1 MFLVGV
7 TGGIASGKSTVADML
22 GKFDNEI
29 IDADEIA
36 REVVLPG
43 TDGLNKVV
51 AEFGPQIL
59 EKDGS
64 LSRAKLAKLVFEDP
78 GKRLTLEG
86 ILHPLIKARTLE
98 QITQSKSD
106 IVIYIVPLL
115 VEARVD
121 YPFDLVVTIEAGTD
135 NQIRRLIENR
145 GMNFEDAKARIAAQ
159 ASETERVARADI
171 RIDGSLNLVDLDTA
185 VSKLW
190 SQVQDLAAKKAK
202 HGKN

>member
-1 MFLVGV
+1 MFLVGL
-7 TGGIASGKSTVADML
+7 TGGIASGKSTVAAML

-36 REVVLPG
+36 REVVMPG
-43 TDGLNKVV
+43 TVGLSKVG

-59 EKDGS
+59 EEDGS

-78 GKRLTLEG
+78 KKRLTLEG
-86 ILHPLIKARTLE
+86 ILHPLIRARTLE
-98 QITQSKSD
+98 RISQSKSE

-115 VEARVD
+115 VEAKVD
-121 YPFDLVVTIEAGTD
+121 YPFDLVVTIEAGSE
-135 NQIRRLIENR
+135 NQIKRLVKNR
-145 GMNFEDAKARIAAQ
+145 GMGTEDATARIAAQ
-159 ASETERVARADI
+159 ATEPERVARADV
-171 RIDGSLNLVDLDTA
+171 RIDGALSLTDLETT

-190 SQVQDLAAKKAK
+190 NQIQSLAEAKAH

>member
-22 GKFDNEI
+22 GKFENEI

-43 TDGLNKVV
+43 SDGLSKVV

-59 EKDGS
+59 EEDGS
-64 LSRAKLAKLVFEDP
+64 LSRAELAKLVFEDP
-78 GKRLTLEG
+78 EKRLTLEG
-86 ILHPLIKARTLE
+86 ILHPLIKSRTLE
-98 QITQSKSD
+98 RISLSKSE

-115 VEARVD
+115 VEAKVD
-121 YPFDLVVTIEAGTD
+121 YPFDFVVSIEAGTD

-145 GMNFEDAKARIAAQ
+145 GMSFEDATARIAAQ
-159 ASETERVARADI
+159 ASEAERVARADI
-171 RIDGSLNLVDLDTA
+171 RIDGSLNLIDLEEA

-190 SQVQDLAAKKAK
+190 SQVQVLAAKKAE

>member
-1 MFLVGV
+1 MFLVGL
-7 TGGIASGKSTVADML
+7 TGGIASGKSTVAAML

-43 TDGLNKVV
+43 TVGLSKVV

-59 EKDGS
+59 EEDGS
-64 LSRAKLAKLVFEDP
+64 LSRAELAKLVFKDP
-78 GKRLTLEG
+78 EKRLALEG
-86 ILHPLIKARTLE
+86 ILHPLIRARTLE
-98 QITQSKSD
+98 RISQSKSD

-115 VEARVD
+115 VEAKVD
-121 YPFDLVVTIEAGTD
+121 YPFDLVVTIEAGSE
-135 NQIRRLIENR
+135 NQIKRLVENR
-145 GMNFEDAKARIAAQ
+145 GMSTEGAIARIAAQ
-159 ASETERVARADI
+159 ATDAERVARADV
-171 RIDGSLNLVDLDTA
+171 RIDGALSLTDLETE

-190 SQVQDLAAKKAK
+190 NQIQSLAEAKAH

>member
-1 MFLVGV
+1 MFLVGL
-7 TGGIASGKSTVADML
+7 TGGIASGKSTVAAML

-43 TDGLNKVV
+43 TVGLSKVV

-59 EKDGS
+59 EEDGS

-78 GKRLTLEG
+78 KKRLTLEG
-86 ILHPLIKARTLE
+86 ILHPLIRARTLE
-98 QITQSKSD
+98 RISQSKSD

-115 VEARVD
+115 VEAKVD
-121 YPFDLVVTIEAGTD
+121 YPFDLVVTIEAGSE
-135 NQIRRLIENR
+135 NQIKRLVENR
-145 GMNFEDAKARIAAQ
+145 GMGIEDATARIAAQ
-159 ASETERVARADI
+159 ATEPERVARADV
-171 RIDGSLNLVDLDTA
+171 RIDGALSLTDLETT

-190 SQVQDLAAKKAK
+190 NQIQSLAEAKAH

>member
-1 MFLVGV
+1 MFLVGI
-7 TGGIASGKSTVADML
+7 TGGIASGKSTVAAML
-22 GKFDNEI
+22 GKFNSQI
-29 IDADEIA
+29 IDADDIA

-43 TDGLNKVV
+43 SDGFSKVV

-59 EKDGS
+59 EQDGS
-64 LSRAKLAKLVFEDP
+64 LSRAELGKIVFKDP
-78 GKRLTLEG
+78 ERRLTLEG

-98 QITQSKSD
+98 RISQSKSD

-121 YPFDLVVTIEAGTD
+121 YPFDFVATIEAGTD
-135 NQIRRLIENR
+135 NQIRRLIDNR
-145 GMNFEDAKARIAAQ
+145 GMSFEEANARITAQ
-159 ASETERVARADI
+159 ASEAERVARADI
-171 RIDGSLNLVDLDTA
+171 RIDGSLALADLEVA

-190 SQVQDLAAKKAK
+190 NQILLLAAKKAE

>member
-7 TGGIASGKSTVADML
+7 TGGIASGKSTVSDML

-43 TDGLNKVV
+43 SDGLRKVV

-59 EKDGS
+59 EQNGS
-64 LSRAKLAKLVFEDP
+64 LSRAELAKLVFEDP
-78 GKRLTLEG
+78 EKRLTLEG

-98 QITQSKSD
+98 RISQSKCD
-106 IVIYIVPLL
+106 IVVYIVPLL
-115 VEARVD
+115 VEAKVD
-121 YPFDLVVTIEAGTD
+121 YPFDFVVTIEAGTD

-145 GMNFEDAKARIAAQ
+145 GMSFEDANARIAAQ
-159 ASETERVARADI
+159 ASEAERVARADI
-171 RIDGSLNLVDLDTA
+171 RIDGSLNLVDLEAA

-190 SQVQDLAAKKAK
+190 SQVQVLAAKKAE

>member
-1 MFLVGV
+1 MFLVGL
-7 TGGIASGKSTVADML
+7 TGGIASGKSTVAAML

-36 REVVLPG
+36 REVVMPG
-43 TDGLNKVV
+43 TVGLSKVG

-59 EKDGS
+59 EEDGS

-78 GKRLTLEG
+78 KKRLTLEG
-86 ILHPLIKARTLE
+86 ILHPLIRARTLE
-98 QITQSKSD
+98 RISQSKSD

-115 VEARVD
+115 VEAKVD
-121 YPFDLVVTIEAGTD
+121 YPFDLVVTIEAGSE
-135 NQIRRLIENR
+135 NQIKRLVKNR
-145 GMNFEDAKARIAAQ
+145 GMGTEDATARIAAQ
-159 ASETERVARADI
+159 ATEPERVARADV
-171 RIDGSLNLVDLDTA
+171 RIDGALSLTDLETE

-190 SQVQDLAAKKAK
+190 NQIQALAEAKGH